1 MSADDLERLLGKSI
15 RAGFVVV
22 AALAVLASGCGGKKQ
37 DPAAKPALT
46 VTAVTVTPEALTR
59 TVEASGTITAWQ
71 EVPVGA
77 ETGGLRAVEVY
88 ADEGSYVR
96 QGQVLV
102 KMNDA
107 VLSSQQAQ
115 QAAQVASAKAQLA
128 QATAALSRAQDLK
141 SQGFLSQASLDQ
153 ALANQ
158 RTAAANVAAAQ
169 ASLAE
174 TSTRRSQTDVRAPVS
189 GLITARSVVKGQ
201 IVAAG
206 TELFRLVRD
215 GRLELNAQ
223 VPEQDLAAV
232 RPGMPATVMANGVS
246 TTGTVRIVTPQV
258 DPQSRV
264 GLARIALSAGSA
276 LKPGMFATAS
286 IAGAA
291 TASLTVP
298 APSIVYRTDQSGVY
312 VLDASSHVHFRPV
325 KTGERAGDRVE
336 VMGGVRAGERVVAQ
350 GAGFLSDGDLVRVS
364 R

>member
-1 MSADDLERLLGKSI
+1 M
-15 RAGFVVV
+15 RAGLALA
-22 AALAVLASGCGGKKQ
+22 AALVLVAGCGGKKQ

-46 VTAVTVTPEALTR
+46 VTAVTVTPEPLTR

-77 ETGGLRAVEVY
+77 ETGGLRAVDVY

-107 VLSSQQAQ
+107 VLASQERQ
-115 QAAQVASAKAQLA
+115 QAAALASAKAQLA
-128 QATAALSRAQDLK
+128 QAQAALGRAQDLK
-141 SQGFLSQASLDQ
+141 GQGFLSQASLDQ
-153 ALANQ
+153 ATAQQ
-158 RTAAANVAAAQ
+158 RTAAANVSAAQ
-169 ASLAE
+169 AALAE
-174 TSTRRSQTDVRAPVS
+174 TQTRRGQTNVRAPVA

-223 VPEQDLAAV
+223 IPEQDLAAV
-232 RPGMPATVMANGVS
+232 RPGMPATVMGNGVS

-258 DPQSRV
+258 DPQTRV
-264 GLARIALSAGSA
+264 GLARIALAAGSG

-286 IAGAA
+286 IAGGAA
-291 TASLTVP
+291 PSLTVP
-298 APSIVYRTDQSGVY
+298 VQSIIYRTDQAGVY
-312 VLDASSHVHFRPV
+312 VLDSANHVHFRPV
-325 KTGERAGDRVE
+325 KTGQRAGDRVE
-336 VMGGVRAGERVVAQ
+336 VLGGVNAGERVVAQ

>member
-1 MSADDLERLLGKSI
+1 VSAADLERLLGKSI
-15 RAGFVVV
+15 RTGFALA
-22 AALAVLASGCGGKKQ
+22 AALVLAAGCGGKKA
-37 DPAAKPALT
+37 DPTARPALT
-46 VTAVTVTPEALTR
+46 VTAVTVTPEPLTR

-107 VLSSQQAQ
+107 VLASQQAQ
-115 QAAQVASAKAQLA
+115 QDAAVASAKAQLA
-128 QATAALSRAQDLK
+128 QASAALERAQELK
-141 SQGFLSQASLDQ
+141 GKGFLSQASLDQ
-153 ALANQ
+153 ALATQ
-158 RTAAANVAAAQ
+158 RSAMANVAAAQ

-174 TSTRRSQTDVRAPVS
+174 TSTRRGQTDVRAPVG
-189 GLITARSVVKGQ
+189 GLITSRSVVKGQ

-232 RPGMPATVMANGVS
+232 RPGMPATVMGNGVS

-258 DPQSRV
+258 DPQTRV

-286 IAGAA
+286 IAGGAVP
-291 TASLTVP
+291 SLTVP
-298 APSIVYRTDQSGVY
+298 QASIVYRTDQSGVY

-325 KTGERAGDRVE
+325 KTGERVADKVE
-336 VMGGVRAGERVVAQ
+336 VLAGVNAGERVVAQ

>member
-1 MSADDLERLLGKSI
+1 M
-15 RAGFVVV
+15 RAGLALA
-22 AALAVLASGCGGKKQ
+22 AALVLAAGCGGKKQ

-46 VTAVTVTPEALTR
+46 VTAVTVTPEPLTR
-59 TVEASGTITAWQ
+59 TVEASGTVTAWQ

-77 ETGGLRAVEVY
+77 ETGGLRAVDVY

-102 KMNDA
+102 KMDDA
-107 VLSSQQAQ
+107 VLASQQRQ
-115 QAAQVASAKAQLA
+115 QEAAVASAKATLA
-128 QATAALSRAQDLK
+128 QAQAALGRAQDLK
-141 SQGFLSQASLDQ
+141 AQGFLSQASLDQ
-153 ALANQ
+153 ALAQQ
-158 RTAAANVAAAQ
+158 RTATANVASAE

-174 TSTRRSQTDVRAPVS
+174 TATRRAQTNVRAPVA

-232 RPGMPATVMANGVS
+232 RPGMPVTVMGNGVS
-246 TTGTVRIVTPQV
+246 TTGVVRIVTPQV
-258 DPQSRV
+258 DPQTRV
-264 GLARIALSAGSA
+264 GLARIAIAPGSG

-286 IAGAA
+286 IAGGAA
-291 TASLTVP
+291 PSLTVP
-298 APSIVYRTDQSGVY
+298 AQSIVYRIEQPGVY
-312 VLDASSHVHFRPV
+312 VLDNSNHVHFRPV
-325 KTGERAGDRVE
+325 KTGDRLGDRVA
-336 VMGGVRAGERVVAQ
+336 VLGGVNAGERVVAA

>member
-1 MSADDLERLLGKSI
+1 MSRTI
-15 RAGFVVV
+15 RAGLALA
-22 AALAVLASGCGGKKQ
+22 AALVLAAGCGGKKT

-46 VTAVTVTPEALTR
+46 VTAVTVTPEPLTR

-77 ETGGLRAVEVY
+77 ETGGLRAVDVY

-107 VLSSQQAQ
+107 VLVSQERQ
-115 QAAQVASAKAQLA
+115 QAAALASAKAQLA
-128 QATAALSRAQDLK
+128 QASAALSRAQELK
-141 SQGFLSQASLDQ
+141 GKGFLSQASLDQ
-153 ALANQ
+153 ALAQQ
-158 RTAAANVAAAQ
+158 RTAAANVQAAQ
-169 ASLAE
+169 AALAE
-174 TSTRRSQTDVRAPVS
+174 TSTRRGQTDVRAPVS
-189 GLITARSVVKGQ
+189 GLITSRSVVKGQ

-223 VPEQDLAAV
+223 IPAQDLAAV
-232 RPGMPATVMANGVS
+232 RAGMPATVMGNGVS

-264 GLARIALSAGSA
+264 GLARISLSPGSG

-286 IAGAA
+286 IAGGAA
-291 TASLTVP
+291 PSLTVP
-298 APSIVYRTDQSGVY
+298 AQSIIYRSDQSGVY
-312 VLDASSHVHFRPV
+312 VLDPTSHVHFRPV
-325 KTGERAGDRVE
+325 KTGQRVADKVE
-336 VMGGVRAGERVVAQ
+336 VLAGVNAGERVVGQ